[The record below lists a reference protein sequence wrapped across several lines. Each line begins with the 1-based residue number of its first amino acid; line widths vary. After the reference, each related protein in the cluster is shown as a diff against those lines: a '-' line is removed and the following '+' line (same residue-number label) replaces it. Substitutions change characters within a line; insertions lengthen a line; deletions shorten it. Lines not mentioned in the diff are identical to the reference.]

1 MYNIPIKYEIVIE
14 KEVLIDLDKIIEMV
28 IKDINELGDE
38 YDKSIS
44 FIDDYFNDNI
54 EYYLDILKMI
64 DSSVELS
71 EDTLNIIHDK
81 TMSRLSNIHPELFR
95 EGKPLK

>member
-64 DSSVELS
+64 DPSVELS
-71 EDTLNIIHDK
+71 EDTLDIIHDK
-81 TMSRLSNIHPELFR
+81 IMSRLSNIHPELFR

>member
-54 EYYLDILKMI
+54 EYYLDILKII

-71 EDTLNIIHDK
+71 EDTLDIIHDK
-81 TMSRLSNIHPELFR
+81 IMSRLSNIHPELFR

>member
-64 DSSVELS
+64 DPSVELS

-81 TMSRLSNIHPELFR
+81 TMSRLSNIHPE
-95 EGKPLK
+95 